1 MNICT
6 RLIHV
11 CGVRTWANCRVG
23 KGSSSSLLNRVDYPR
38 LHAHANIQ
46 APKVSKK
53 KQVKAS
59 LGQVGKAAKKVN
71 LGGYGEDDDLG
82 ADFDDF
88 M

>member
-1 MNICT
+1 MLVKGRRVL
-6 RLIHV
+6 RL
-11 CGVRTWANCRVG
+11 
-23 KGSSSSLLNRVDYPR
+23 SMS
-38 LHAHANIQ
+38 HANIQ

>member
-1 MNICT
+1 M
-6 RLIHV
+6 
-11 CGVRTWANCRVG
+11 
-23 KGSSSSLLNRVDYPR
+23 
-38 LHAHANIQ
+38 Q
-46 APKVSKK
+46 APKASKK

-71 LGGYGEDDDLG
+71 MGFGDDDDLG

>member
-1 MNICT
+1 MCMYNVLQT
-6 RLIHV
+6 H
-11 CGVRTWANCRVG
+11 T
-23 KGSSSSLLNRVDYPR
+23 
-38 LHAHANIQ
+38 HTHTHTHTQ

-71 LGGYGEDDDLG
+71 LGGYGDDDELG

>member
-1 MNICT
+1 MLHRN
-6 RLIHV
+6 
-11 CGVRTWANCRVG
+11 
-23 KGSSSSLLNRVDYPR
+23 LL
-38 LHAHANIQ
+38 LLLLLLQ

-59 LGQVGKAAKKVN
+59 LGQVGKAAKKMN
-71 LGGYGEDDDLG
+71 TGYDDDDLG